1 MEKNIERDDVSNQR
15 RLRLSKD
22 LIHFLRPC
30 LIGFLIL
37 IMVGAVCGSL
47 VFGSVKI
54 PISQMFVVFGKALG
68 FEILS
73 DIVRRDEVIL
83 LGIRLP
89 RTILCVLVGGGLAIS
104 GAALQG
110 LFRNPLADPSLI
122 GVSSGAALAAVSIIV
137 LGVNELAF
145 LPDQLNHLILPL
157 GAFTGGLVATFCV
170 YTIASYQGKTSIST
184 MLLTGIAINA
194 LASAGLGFL
203 IFSSDDQQLRD
214 LNFWLLGSLA
224 GVTWYKV
231 LAIAPIVIVA
241 SVFLVFLG
249 RHLNALLLGEREAFH
264 IGFYVEKT
272 KIVVIVLVALVTGAC
287 VALTGIIGFIGL
299 VVPHLI
305 RLMFGSN
312 NKFVL
317 PCSVILGACLLTIA
331 DIISRHIVWPA
342 ELPIGILTSCVGG
355 PFFLWLIMR
364 QKRHQVR

>member
-1 MEKNIERDDVSNQR
+1 
-15 RLRLSKD
+15 LSKD
-22 LIHFLRPC
+22 LTHFFKPC

-37 IMVGAVCGSL
+37 IMVGAVGGSL

-54 PISQMFVVFGKALG
+54 PISQMFFIFGKALG
-68 FEILS
+68 FEIVG

-145 LPDQLNHLILPL
+145 LPDELNYLILPL
-157 GAFTGGLVATFCV
+157 GAFTGGLAATFCV
-170 YTIASYQGKTSIST
+170 YTISSYHGKTSIST

-231 LAIAPIVIVA
+231 MAIAPIVIGA

-272 KIVVIVLVALVTGAC
+272 KILVIVLVALVTGAC

-305 RLMFGSN
+305 RLIFGAN
-312 NKFVL
+312 NKLVL
-317 PCSVILGACLLTIA
+317 PCSIILGACLLTIA

-364 QKRHQVR
+364 QKRNQV